1 MKIQKITQWKSL
13 CTALV
18 CRKINRF
25 IWKNKP
31 KNLNIKTLPDISF
44 RVFFPSFYFFSLPF
58 ENHSVSWLQEKWNFQ
73 FVIQDDSEW
82 KIYPV
87 TARRGAYIRTN
98 TSHFLQSW
106 RVMSCINS
114 TPLSSL
120 WRRQKKSPQENK
132 MLVHISRH
140 RNPQSVENHNV
151 ATCKNQTLQLKLNI

>member
-44 RVFFPSFYFFSLPF
+44 RGFFPSFYFFSLPF

-114 TPLSSL
+114 TPLLSEGD
-120 WRRQKKSPQENK
+120 KKNHLKKTKCWFTFQGTEIHK
-132 MLVHISRH
+132 VLKITMWQLVKTKHY
-140 RNPQSVENHNV
+140 N
-151 ATCKNQTLQLKLNI
+151 